1 MEYIDY
7 YKVLG
12 ISQDADTEAVKKA
25 YRKMARK
32 YHPDVNP
39 GNKEAEKKFKQ
50 ANEAYQVLSDPEK
63 RKKYDKYGKDWE
75 HAEAFEQA
83 RQQQGQRSGGSGRAY
98 TYTEGFENA
107 GEFSDFFRSMFGDEA
122 GFGGFS
128 RGRRR
133 TMAFRGEDYKAEL
146 RLNLRDVYQEQKQ
159 VLTVNGKKIRL
170 TIPAGVEDGQTIR
183 IKGQGGP
190 GRNGGEKGD
199 LYLTFRIADDP
210 DFQRIGS
217 DLYTTVEMGLYTAIL
232 GGKLEVPT
240 LDGKASI
247 TVPPES
253 ENGKK
258 IRLKGKGMPVYKKKG
273 QYGGLYITLQ
283 VQLPKN
289 LSEKERE
296 LFLQLAEL
304 RAKKQH

>member
-32 YHPDVNP
+32 SHPDVNP

>member
-7 YKVLG
+7 YKILG
-12 ISQDADTEAVKKA
+12 VSKDADKEKVRKA
-25 YRKMARK
+25 YRKLARK
-32 YHPDVNP
+32 YHPDLNP
-39 GNKEAEKKFKQ
+39 GDAEAEKKFKQ
-50 ANEAYQVLSDPEK
+50 ANEAYEVLSDPEK

-83 RQQQGQRSGGSGRAY
+83 RRQQGSPGGGRTY
-98 TYTEGFENA
+98 TYTEGFGDA
-107 GEFSDFFRSMFGDEA
+107 GDFSEFFRSMFGDEA
-122 GFGGFS
+122 AFGGFG

-146 RLNLRDVYQEQKQ
+146 HLRLRDVYQDQKQ
-159 VLTVNGKKIRL
+159 VLTVNGNRIRL
-170 TIPAGVEDGQTIR
+170 AIPAGVEDGQTIR

-190 GRNGGEKGD
+190 GRNGGENGD
-199 LYLTFRIADDP
+199 LYITFRIAEDP

-217 DLYTTVEMGLYTAIL
+217 DLYATVGMSLYTAIL

-240 LDGKASI
+240 LDGKVAI

-258 IRLKGKGMPVYKKKG
+258 IRLKGKGMPAYKKKN
-273 QYGGLYITLQ
+273 QYGNLYITLQ
-283 VQLPKN
+283 VELPGN
-289 LSEKERE
+289 LSEKERQ
-296 LFLQLAEL
+296 LFQQLAEL
-304 RAKKQH
+304 EAKKQPGS